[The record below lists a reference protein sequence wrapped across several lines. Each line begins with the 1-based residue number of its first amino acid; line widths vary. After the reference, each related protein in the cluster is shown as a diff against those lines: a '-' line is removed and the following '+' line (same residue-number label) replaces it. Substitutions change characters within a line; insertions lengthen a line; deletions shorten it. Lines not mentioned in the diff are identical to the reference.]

1 VKILLVEDETEI
13 GELIKNGLEKEGF
26 VLDYCQD
33 GDSGME
39 RAMTRSYDAIVLDVM
54 LPGRSGLEILKVIR
68 AGHNN
73 VPVIIITARGETED
87 RIEGLNLGAD
97 DYLPKPFFVE
107 ELIARL
113 RAIWRRSSETG
124 MSVLSVGSLS
134 ANLMKREVMRLGVQI
149 DMTPKEFSLLAFLM
163 RAPGRVLTR
172 TQILEQVWGY
182 HFDPGTNL
190 VDVYIRRLRSKIDI
204 EGDENKKIVFN
215 DDDEIES
222 FYEQYGY
229 EPDEQSCET
238 QNKLFGFLPNNNWNK
253 WFQEIFQD
261 NHSIYEFK
269 DDFKFNY

>member
-1 VKILLVEDETEI
+1 MKILLVEDETEI

-39 RAMTRSYDAIVLDVM
+39 HAMTRSYDAIVLDVM

-124 MSVLSVGSLS
+124 MSVLSVGTLS
-134 ANLMKREVMRLGVQI
+134 ANLMKREVVRSSIQI
-149 DMTPKEFSLLAFLM
+149 EMTPKEFSLLAFLM

-204 EGDENKKIVFN
+204 EGETPL
-215 DDDEIES
+215 IETLRGV
-222 FYEQYGY
+222 GY
-229 EPDEQSCET
+229 RMQDPDNPEE
-238 QNKLFGFLPNNNWNK
+238 G
-253 WFQEIFQD
+253 
-261 NHSIYEFK
+261 
-269 DDFKFNY
+269 

>member
-1 VKILLVEDETEI
+1 MKILLVEDETEI

-39 RAMTRSYDAIVLDVM
+39 HAMTRSYDAIVLDVM

-87 RIEGLNLGAD
+87 RIEGLDLGAD

-124 MSVLSVGSLS
+124 MSVLSVGPLS
-134 ANLMKREVMRLGVQI
+134 ANLMKREVVRSGVQI
-149 DMTPKEFSLLAFLM
+149 EMTPKEFSLLAFLM

-204 EGDENKKIVFN
+204 EEGVPL
-215 DDDEIES
+215 IETLRGV
-222 FYEQYGY
+222 GY
-229 EPDEQSCET
+229 RMQDPDNPEE
-238 QNKLFGFLPNNNWNK
+238 G
-253 WFQEIFQD
+253 
-261 NHSIYEFK
+261 
-269 DDFKFNY
+269 

>member
-1 VKILLVEDETEI
+1 MKILLVEDETEI

-39 RAMTRSYDAIVLDVM
+39 HAMTRSYDAIVLDVM

-87 RIEGLNLGAD
+87 KIEGLDLGAD

-124 MSVLSVGSLS
+124 MSVLSVGTLS
-134 ANLMKREVMRLGVQI
+134 ANLMKREVVRSSVQI
-149 DMTPKEFSLLAFLM
+149 EMTPKEFSLLAFLM

-204 EGDENKKIVFN
+204 EG
-215 DDDEIES
+215 EIPLIETLRGV
-222 FYEQYGY
+222 GY
-229 EPDEQSCET
+229 RMQDPDNPEE
-238 QNKLFGFLPNNNWNK
+238 G
-253 WFQEIFQD
+253 
-261 NHSIYEFK
+261 
-269 DDFKFNY
+269 

>member
-39 RAMTRSYDAIVLDVM
+39 HAMTRSYDAIVLDVM

-87 RIEGLNLGAD
+87 KIEGLDLGAD

-124 MSVLSVGSLS
+124 MSVLSVGTLS
-134 ANLMKREVMRLGVQI
+134 ANLMKREVVRSSVQI
-149 DMTPKEFSLLAFLM
+149 EMTPKEFSLLAFLM

-204 EGDENKKIVFN
+204 EG
-215 DDDEIES
+215 EIPLIETLRGV
-222 FYEQYGY
+222 GY
-229 EPDEQSCET
+229 RMQDPDNPEE
-238 QNKLFGFLPNNNWNK
+238 G
-253 WFQEIFQD
+253 
-261 NHSIYEFK
+261 
-269 DDFKFNY
+269 

>member
-26 VLDYCQD
+26 ALDYCQD

-39 RAMTRSYDAIVLDVM
+39 HAMTRSYDAIVLDVM
-54 LPGRSGLEILKVIR
+54 LPGRSGLEILKMIR

-87 RIEGLNLGAD
+87 RIEGLDLGAD

-124 MSVLSVGSLS
+124 MSVLSVGTLS
-134 ANLMKREVMRLGVQI
+134 ANLMKREVVRSGVQI
-149 DMTPKEFSLLAFLM
+149 EMTPKEFSLLAFLM

-204 EGDENKKIVFN
+204 EGEVPL
-215 DDDEIES
+215 IETLRGV
-222 FYEQYGY
+222 GY
-229 EPDEQSCET
+229 RMQDPDNPEE
-238 QNKLFGFLPNNNWNK
+238 G
-253 WFQEIFQD
+253 
-261 NHSIYEFK
+261 
-269 DDFKFNY
+269 

>member
-1 VKILLVEDETEI
+1 MKILLVEDETEI

-39 RAMTRSYDAIVLDVM
+39 HAMTRSYDAIVLDVM

-87 RIEGLNLGAD
+87 RIKGLDLGAD

-124 MSVLSVGSLS
+124 MSVLSVGTLS
-134 ANLMKREVMRLGVQI
+134 ANLMKREVVRSGVQI
-149 DMTPKEFSLLAFLM
+149 EMTPKEFSLLAFLM

-204 EGDENKKIVFN
+204 EEEVPL
-215 DDDEIES
+215 IETLRGV
-222 FYEQYGY
+222 GY
-229 EPDEQSCET
+229 RMQDPDNPEE
-238 QNKLFGFLPNNNWNK
+238 G
-253 WFQEIFQD
+253 
-261 NHSIYEFK
+261 
-269 DDFKFNY
+269 

>member
-39 RAMTRSYDAIVLDVM
+39 HAMTRSYDAIVLDVM

-87 RIEGLNLGAD
+87 RIEGLDLGAD

-134 ANLMKREVMRLGVQI
+134 ANLMKREVVRLGVQI
-149 DMTPKEFSLLAFLM
+149 EMTPKEFSLLAFLM

-204 EGDENKKIVFN
+204 EGEVPL
-215 DDDEIES
+215 IETLRGV
-222 FYEQYGY
+222 GY
-229 EPDEQSCET
+229 RMQDPDNPKE
-238 QNKLFGFLPNNNWNK
+238 G
-253 WFQEIFQD
+253 
-261 NHSIYEFK
+261 
-269 DDFKFNY
+269 

>member
-1 VKILLVEDETEI
+1 MKILLVEDETEI

-26 VLDYCQD
+26 VLDYCQE

-39 RAMTRSYDAIVLDVM
+39 HAMTRSYDAIVLDVM
-54 LPGRSGLEILKVIR
+54 LPGRSGLEILKMVR

-87 RIEGLNLGAD
+87 RIEGLDLGAD

-124 MSVLSVGSLS
+124 MSVLSVGTLS
-134 ANLMKREVMRLGVQI
+134 ANLMKREVVRSGVQI
-149 DMTPKEFSLLAFLM
+149 EMTPKEFSLLAFLM

-204 EGDENKKIVFN
+204 EGEVPL
-215 DDDEIES
+215 IETLRGV
-222 FYEQYGY
+222 GY
-229 EPDEQSCET
+229 RMQDPDNPKE
-238 QNKLFGFLPNNNWNK
+238 G
-253 WFQEIFQD
+253 
-261 NHSIYEFK
+261 
-269 DDFKFNY
+269 

>member
-1 VKILLVEDETEI
+1 MKILLVEDETEI

-39 RAMTRSYDAIVLDVM
+39 HAMTRSYDAIVLDVM
-54 LPGRSGLEILKVIR
+54 LPGRSGLEILKMVR

-73 VPVIIITARGETED
+73 VPIIIITARGETED
-87 RIEGLNLGAD
+87 RIEGLDLGAD

-124 MSVLSVGSLS
+124 MSVLSVGTLS
-134 ANLMKREVMRLGVQI
+134 ANLMKREVVRSGVQI
-149 DMTPKEFSLLAFLM
+149 EMTPKEFSLLAFLM

-204 EGDENKKIVFN
+204 EGEVPL
-215 DDDEIES
+215 IETLRGV
-222 FYEQYGY
+222 GY
-229 EPDEQSCET
+229 RMQDPDNPEE
-238 QNKLFGFLPNNNWNK
+238 G
-253 WFQEIFQD
+253 
-261 NHSIYEFK
+261 
-269 DDFKFNY
+269 